1 MYKQVIRPMLCAI
14 LVFCIALGFQ
24 MNALATSSV
33 TVDDSNP
40 GSNSLFPITGFN
52 SVHSDDKQYNGLSTY
67 QAPYSNSPTPY
78 YFSYN
83 APINFT
89 GTLHIQLY
97 VYLWCNKFDNQ
108 KTVYCANVFNS
119 YPIRGDVGA
128 PFDQK
133 NAPTGWNL
141 VNKDKSIDVT
151 DYFDF
156 YGISVASSSG
166 ATTGA
171 DAIMIV
177 YWID

>member
-52 SVHSDDKQYNGLSTY
+52 VTIEDDHQYNGAARY
-67 QAPYSNSPTPY
+67 QAPTGNEYNNY
-78 YFSYN
+78 YFSYT
-83 APINFT
+83 APIEFT
-89 GTLHIQLY
+89 GTLHIKLH
-97 VYLWCNKFDNQ
+97 VYLWGSEYNNP
-108 KTVYCANVFNS
+108 KTDYCANVFNS
-119 YPIRGDVGA
+119 YPIRGEFNNTFNQEEA
-128 PFDQK
+128 
-133 NAPTGWNL
+133 ATGWNL
-141 VNKDKSIDVT
+141 VNSKTLDIT
-151 DYFDF
+151 DYYDF
-156 YGISVASSSG
+156 YGISVKSSAEYG
-166 ATTGA
+166 TGA